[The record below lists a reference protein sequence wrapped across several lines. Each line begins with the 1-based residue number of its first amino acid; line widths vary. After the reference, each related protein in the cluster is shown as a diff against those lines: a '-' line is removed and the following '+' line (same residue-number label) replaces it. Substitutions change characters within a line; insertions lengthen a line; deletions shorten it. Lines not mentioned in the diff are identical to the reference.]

1 MSKYQRLFDA
11 MNEAE
16 ELQDCLH
23 AVEELTG
30 TDNDLSARMNGGRDR
45 LATLLGR
52 LLRQQ
57 QAALAD
63 VRTAFAVI
71 RGDAAE

>member
-1 MSKYQRLFDA
+1 MSKYQRVFDA

-16 ELQDCLH
+16 ELQACLA

-57 QAALAD
+57 QAALAEL
-63 VRTAFAVI
+63 RESLQSL
-71 RGDAAE
+71 AA